1 MLLKRCYV
9 SNFGKL
15 QDFSYDFEEG
25 LNILCEENGWGKS
38 TFAAFIRAMLYGLPQ
53 SGSRTRL
60 EEAERRRYKPWQ
72 GGEPGGYL
80 VFEANGKTY
89 KAERTFGT
97 KEAEDSFRLT
107 DLATNLESHD
117 FSAELGKELF
127 GLDKEA
133 YSRTT
138 YLSQNKISDGGMN
151 DSIGKKLSRMAEGEE
166 ESGNFDKAYGRL
178 DELRKK
184 YVPDRQKEEKG
195 YVAML
200 SGQIAETQTRLESCR
215 RKEENARPWRE
226 KERAAAE
233 KKKKYYAELQECRTA
248 LEKAAGYEAALARK
262 RHYEE
267 LCRQEERVKQ
277 KVEAVSRRLPFGLPE
292 EEELKQCRR
301 ETEEAAAY
309 SGELRS
315 YQCSEEEKRRLEQLR
330 QNFSDGVPKTEE
342 LKEWQKREKERGE
355 KREEVQELC
364 RKAGAEKQAA
374 DRTGKYFL
382 LGGVLLLAAA
392 LLLAVVL
399 FGKNA
404 SGAEGESQSGTF
416 GAGTEDNGKTIAE
429 EQAPD
434 TVFCLCAGL
443 TAAGGI
449 CLLWFALEK
458 RKKAGLAGEREAR
471 YVSLLEEYQE
481 EEDTIKELLLHYG
494 AEGALTVTEAL
505 YRLSE
510 QLGEYQRLAEQEE
523 KYLHCIEQREALLAR
538 SRQLLQTYGME
549 TEDVTGGLYQLE
561 QLQRDFLR
569 DSEEY
574 AEAVKKREQFEQEN
588 LPARLCEL
596 TQPAESFAALQQK
609 ERELLHQLT
618 LLDEEEKDCRSRAE
632 AFEEAAETGGEL
644 AETLE
649 MLQEELTGKKREHLL
664 VLETMKCLKEAKERF
679 SSRYMRKLQKSFQK
693 YVSFFGGEGLER
705 STGGRFG
712 GVEADINL
720 QVRVLAYGKGREL
733 GYFSTGMR
741 ELIGLCMRFA
751 LVDTLFEEEEPFLI
765 LDDPFVNFDEER
777 LQRALDFLKRAGKRY
792 QILYLVCHGSRA

>member
-1 MLLKRCYV
+1 MLLKRCYI

-15 QDFSYDFEEG
+15 QDFSYEFEEG

-72 GGEPGGYL
+72 GGDLGGYL

-151 DSIGKKLSRMAEGEE
+151 DSIGKKLSRMAEGE
-166 ESGNFDKAYGRL
+166 SGNFDQAYGML

-184 YVPDRQKEEKG
+184 YVPDRRKEEKG

-200 SGQIAETQTRLESCR
+200 SGQIAETQTWLEGCR
-215 RKEENARPWRE
+215 RKEENAGPWRE

-248 LEKAAGYEAALARK
+248 LEKAAGYEAALAK
-262 RHYEE
+262 KQHYEE
-267 LCRQEERVKQ
+267 LCRQEERAKQ
-277 KVEAVSRRLPFGLPE
+277 KA
-292 EEELKQCRR
+292 
-301 ETEEAAAY
+301 
-309 SGELRS
+309 
-315 YQCSEEEKRRLEQLR
+315 
-330 QNFSDGVPKTEE
+330 EE
-342 LKEWQKREKERGE
+342 LKEWQKRGKERGE
-355 KREEVQELC
+355 KKEEAQELC
-364 RKAGAEKQAA
+364 RMAGAEKQAA

-392 LLLAVVL
+392 LLLAAVL
-399 FGKNA
+399 FWRNA
-404 SGAEGESQSGTF
+404 SGAESQNGTF
-416 GAGTEDNGKTIAE
+416 GAGAEDNGEMMAE

-434 TVFCLCAGL
+434 AAFGLCAGL

-449 CLLWFALEK
+449 CLLWLALEK
-458 RKKAGLAGEREAR
+458 RKKAGLAEEREAR
-471 YVSLLEEYQE
+471 YVSLLEEYQA
-481 EEDTIKELLLHYG
+481 EEDTIKEL
-494 AEGALTVTEAL
+494 
-505 YRLSE
+505 
-510 QLGEYQRLAEQEE
+510 
-523 KYLHCIEQREALLAR
+523 
-538 SRQLLQTYGME
+538 
-549 TEDVTGGLYQLE
+549 
-561 QLQRDFLR
+561 LQRDFLR

-596 TQPAESFAALQQK
+596 TQPVESFAVLQQK

-644 AETLE
+644 VETLE
-649 MLQEELTGKKREHLL
+649 MLQEELTVKKREHLL

-679 SSRYMRKLQKSFQK
+679 SSRYMKKLQKSFQE
-693 YVSFFGGEGLER
+693 YVSFFDGEGLEK

-720 QVRVLAYGKGREL
+720 QIRVLTYGKGREL

-741 ELIGLCMRFA
+741 ELLGLCMRFA

-777 LQRALDFLKRAGKRY
+777 LRRALDFLKKAGKRY